1 MQGRAADAIRAA
13 ISDHGP
19 IAFSEF
25 MEQALYGPGGYF
37 EGTPVGARGD
47 FVTSPH
53 VHPIFG
59 ELLGRAVRGMH
70 EALGRPASFRIAEV
84 GAGDGTLARQLLDAL
99 ADLAPAYVGV
109 EIGAAARAS
118 LEATDG
124 IDVRAELDGPADV
137 VIANELLDNLPFRI
151 VRDGREV
158 RIAAEEDRFV
168 ETLIEP
174 NDDVIAAAGERG
186 EQVIPVGAHDF
197 VDRLASTLT
206 RGYALLIDYGGIGT
220 TGGPVHGYRDHRVV
234 EDVLYAPGSTDITS
248 GVDFGSLASYAE
260 RRGLTAFPSVTQ
272 QAALMALGFE
282 GWFRSELE
290 RQQDLLQA
298 RVGLEAV
305 RTWSG
310 RSRATL
316 LIDPAALGRL
326 RWLVLATSGLPSPGW
341 LAEAQ

>member
-1 MQGRAADAIRAA
+1 VQGRAADAIRAA
-13 ISDHGP
+13 IRDHGP
-19 IAFSEF
+19 ISFSEF
-25 MEQALYGPGGYF
+25 MEGALYGPGGYF

-59 ELLGRAVRGMH
+59 ELLGRAVRAMH
-70 EALGRPASFRIAEV
+70 EALGRPTPFHLTEV

-99 ADLAPAYVGV
+99 ADLTPAYVGV
-109 EIGAAARAS
+109 EIGSAARAS
-118 LEATDG
+118 LEAIDG
-124 IDVRAELDGPADV
+124 IGVRTELDGPADV
-137 VIANELLDNLPFRI
+137 VIANELLDNMPFRI

-168 ETLIEP
+168 ETLAEP
-174 NDDVIAAAGERG
+174 DDDVTAAAGGPG
-186 EQVIPVGAHDF
+186 EHVIPVGAHAF

-206 RGYALLIDYGGIGT
+206 RGYALAIDYGGIGT
-220 TGGPVHGYRDHRVV
+220 TGGPVHGYHDHRVV
-234 EDVLYAPGSTDITS
+234 EDVLHAPGSTDITS

-310 RSRATL
+310 RSRATI

-341 LAEAQ
+341 LSAAQ

>member
-1 MQGRAADAIRAA
+1 VQGRAADTIRAA
-13 ISDHGP
+13 IRDHGP
-19 IAFSEF
+19 ISFSEF
-25 MEQALYGPGGYF
+25 MERALYGPGGYF

-59 ELLGRAVRGMH
+59 ELLGRAVRAMH

-99 ADLAPAYVGV
+99 ADLSPAYTGV

-118 LEATDG
+118 LEAIDG
-124 IDVRAELDGPADV
+124 IGVRAELDGPADV
-137 VIANELLDNLPFRI
+137 VVANELLDNLPFRI

-168 ETLIEP
+168 ETLAET
-174 NDDVIAAAGERG
+174 DDVTAAIGEPG
-186 EQVIPVGAHDF
+186 EHVVPVGARAF

-206 RGYALLIDYGGIGT
+206 RGYALVIDYGGIGT

-234 EDVLYAPGSTDITS
+234 EDVLHAPGATDITS
-248 GVDFGSLASYAE
+248 GVDFGALASYAE
-260 RRGLTAFPSVTQ
+260 LRGLTAFPSVTQ

-341 LAEAQ
+341 LSEAQ